1 MKIHS
6 ESPTM
11 TQDMQM
17 FMLGDECTLP
27 GCIREN
33 PLYVTKPVFAVCHRY
48 RRLYRVISVSYS
60 GLIALLSGCLF
71 VEMKHC
77 NDLLVQKHHCILFV
91 SSIWRIECILFKNYI
106 FCYYLTTL
114 QLCCSHSLILR
125 RSLRGECNGVHG
137 KRRNATH

>member
-1 MKIHS
+1 M
-6 ESPTM
+6 
-11 TQDMQM
+11 
-17 FMLGDECTLP
+17 
-27 GCIREN
+27 
-33 PLYVTKPVFAVCHRY
+33 
-48 RRLYRVISVSYS
+48 SYS

-114 QLCCSHSLILR
+114 QLCCD
-125 RSLRGECNGVHG
+125 GVYEA
-137 KRRNATH
+137 NATVCMVNAETQPTDIALRIEVGLVFQPGVKDLM